1 MKPMCCIRILFYL
14 TVLEIIDIFFAFK
27 KILSS
32 KNDIFIW
39 HMQIESK
46 GFALILFFGQMYAVK
61 LNMKKYNLNLQV
73 YIFKPHKHQR
83 PNCLTL
89 I

>member
-1 MKPMCCIRILFYL
+1 
-14 TVLEIIDIFFAFK
+14 
-27 KILSS
+27 
-32 KNDIFIW
+32 
-39 HMQIESK
+39 MQIESK
-46 GFALILFFGQMYAVK
+46 GLVVVLFFGQMYAVK
-61 LNMKKYNLNLQV
+61 LNMKKHNLNLQV